1 MIRAIAIAVFPA
13 FLAGC
18 ASTPPRPTSADHPA
32 NADASATPL
41 PHVTDLRADRPAS
54 AHEADPFTATAT
66 ATAPAPAQGD
76 MTDHSGHQMPSVKE
90 PERASTT
97 QAAAMYVCPMHP
109 EVTASEPSKCPKC
122 KMKLVKKGGQ

>member
-1 MIRAIAIAVFPA
+1 MIRAISIAVFSA

-18 ASTPPRPTSADHPA
+18 ASTPPPPTSTDHPA

-41 PHVTDLRADRPAS
+41 PRVTDLRADRPAS
-54 AHEADPFTATAT
+54 AHEVDPFTATA
-66 ATAPAPAQGD
+66 PAQPD
-76 MTDHSGHQMPSVKE
+76 RPDHSGHQMPSVKE
-90 PERASTT
+90 PEKASTT

-122 KMKLVKKGGQ
+122 KMKLVKKGGK